1 MAQAKSTVRAKIMA
15 KVKIM
20 ARVKI
25 MVRAQL
31 WPGENYCEDDNS
43 GAGENYSPGEN
54 NGPGKN
60 LIEIIKFY
68 YIGFRQIWGSF
79 LTKLNKKKTLFY
91 CPSANLG
98 LIFNKIE

>member
-31 WPGENYCEDDNS
+31 WPGEKYCEDDNS
-43 GAGENYSPGEN
+43 GAGENYSPG
-54 NGPGKN
+54 KN
-60 LIEIIKFY
+60 LIENIKFY

-79 LTKLNKKKTLFY
+79 LTKLKKKKTLFY